1 MNALEF
7 ALMGSQRRKPVVSGE
22 VKKRIVF
29 HEAGHAI
36 VAVHSSISLLSATI
50 VPRECHLG
58 VVCQESHADET
69 RQQLLARLDVY
80 MGGRYAEE
88 ISFGSTSVTSSES
101 DLFLAT
107 SLATAMVT
115 RYGMS
120 FKLGPVSHIVDSG
133 RSSKTQVT
141 IEEEVKKM
149 LEQAYKNANAI
160 VDKHRKKLDLLAHA
174 LMEHETL
181 SETQIIEYAG
191 VRSG

>member
-1 MNALEF
+1 LARRTLGFSAVDLAYLINSAVLKVLADGGKAVDMNALEF
-7 ALMGSQRRKPVVSGE
+7 ALMGSQRRKPVVSEE

-36 VAVHSSISLLSATI
+36 VAIHSSIPLLSATI

-88 ISFGSTSVTSSES
+88 VSFGSTGVTSSES

-107 SLATAMVT
+107 SLTTAMVT

-120 FKLGPVSHIVDSG
+120 SKHGPVSHIVDSG
-133 RSSKTQVT
+133 RSSK
-141 IEEEVKKM
+141 
-149 LEQAYKNANAI
+149 NPS
-160 VDKHRKKLDLLAHA
+160 DH
-174 LMEHETL
+174 
-181 SETQIIEYAG
+181 
-191 VRSG
+191 

>member
-1 MNALEF
+1 
-7 ALMGSQRRKPVVSGE
+7 
-22 VKKRIVF
+22 
-29 HEAGHAI
+29 
-36 VAVHSSISLLSATI
+36 
-50 VPRECHLG
+50 
-58 VVCQESHADET
+58 
-69 RQQLLARLDVY
+69 LLARLDVY

-88 ISFGSTSVTSSES
+88 VSFGSTGVTSSES

-120 FKLGPVSHIVDSG
+120 SKLGPVSHIVDSG

-149 LEQAYKNANAI
+149 LEQAYKNAKAV
-160 VDKHRKKLDLLAHA
+160 VDKHRKELYLLAHA

-181 SETQIIEYAG
+181 SDHRVCRCE
-191 VRSG
+191 VRMKVWASI